1 MDDADRLSILVIVL
15 CLAGSMFFSGS
26 ETAITSYGDRRARRL
41 YDEGGKDGRTMSLW
55 VERPVWV
62 LSTILLGNNITNTLL
77 GATATA
83 LAIRH
88 LQGGEYGEWAVP
100 VAVFFS
106 TGVLLIFGEIVP
118 KAMGRVYSRK
128 LTLPILSVLTVFG
141 RLSYPVTWL
150 LTRVTELV
158 IGRAM
163 PDESSASLGR
173 ITSGEIGYLVKE
185 AQREGSIPA
194 DKAKLLQSVF
204 RFADKDVRD
213 IMVPVDKVTS
223 IDQSWDFARIRE
235 QARLSG
241 HSRLPVYVGDV
252 DNITGVLHIKSLV
265 GQDGDGPD
273 PEALASMMRRPF
285 FVSESLLIQDLLRR
299 FQEQRVHLAIVTDD
313 AGATVGV
320 VTLEDVLEQIVGQI
334 FDETDRPPVAS
345 PAERLGIYYFD
356 GQESL
361 ARVEEALGL
370 ELEEVDG
377 VDSIGDLLTRL
388 AGQIPIASSVFVWE
402 GARFKVLA
410 ADGKHISRV
419 SVERVEPVEDED
431 D

>member
-1 MDDADRLSILVIVL
+1 MDDADRFALLVVAL
-15 CLAGSMFFSGS
+15 CLGGSMFFSGS
-26 ETAITSYGDRRARRL
+26 ETAITSFGDRKARQL
-41 YDEGGKDGRTMSLW
+41 YDEGEKPGRTIAIW

-62 LSTILLGNNITNTLL
+62 FSTILLGNNITNTLL

-88 LQGGEYGEWAVP
+88 LAGGEYGEWAVP
-100 VAVFFS
+100 VAVIAS
-106 TGVLLIFGEIVP
+106 TGLLLVFGEIVP
-118 KAMGRVYSRK
+118 KAIGRIYSRQ
-128 LTLPILSVLTVFG
+128 LTLPILTILSAFG
-141 RLSYPVTWL
+141 RLTFPVTWS
-150 LTRVTELV
+150 LTRLTELV

-163 PDESSASLGR
+163 PGESSSTLGK
-173 ITSGEIGYLVKE
+173 ITSGEIGYLVQQ

-194 DKAKLLQSVF
+194 DKANMLQSIF
-204 RFADKDVRD
+204 RFSDKIVRD
-213 IMVPVDKVTS
+213 IMVPVDRVTFV
-223 IDQSWDFARIRE
+223 DQAWPFERIRE
-235 QARLSG
+235 VARDRG

-265 GQDGDGPD
+265 GEDRVGPD
-273 PEALASMMRRPF
+273 PETLAGMMRRPY

-299 FQEQRVHLAIVTDD
+299 FQEQRVHLAIVSDD
-313 AGATVGV
+313 SGDTVGV

-356 GQESL
+356 GTESL
-361 ARVEEALGL
+361 SLVEERLGV
-370 ELEEVDG
+370 EFEEVDG

-410 ADGKHISRV
+410 ADRTHISRV
-419 SVERVEPVEDED
+419 SIERVEPEEEEA
-431 D
+431 